1 MGQILDQSNRVVRYE
16 GGRTNYLGPEVVIPP
31 NAIHVTSLEDV
42 VTRLRRHR
50 KAIAAF
56 VIAGTLFALLISA
69 LQPRKYRSTALIEVK
84 GFNDNIL
91 NTRDVDPTASSLNY
105 PMDAYVQTQIK
116 IVTSYSVLGRAIDKL
131 NLQKHPELL
140 GSPGILKRAL
150 LAAGL
155 GEEKT
160 EVDRQDLIDWVSDNI
175 TVRVPGETRMMEV
188 SFEARDPQLAANL
201 VNAVVSEYVDSTVGM
216 HNASS
221 ERTTA
226 WLTSQIAE
234 LRSKVQKS
242 QGELQSYAQ
251 RTGLLFTSEKD
262 NIAEARLRQLQESLS
277 KAHEVRVAQEAQF
290 QLVNT
295 APADSLPEVLDDQV
309 LREYQTRLADL
320 RRQLAEVRP
329 VLAPSHYKMQQLEA
343 EIAEMQGA
351 FQRKRGDIVSRIKN
365 QYDAAAQQEK
375 ILARNYA
382 TQVQLV
388 SGQSVQVVQ
397 YDILKRELDT
407 NRQLYESMLQKLRE
421 VRIASAMRV
430 SDISVVD
437 EAKAAERPFWPNHK
451 AFGAAGF
458 GLGAFVGMAFALIP
472 RRRRWRTDA
481 PSELVRQLGLPEL
494 GLIPLLRSAK
504 NAQSTIDVHW
514 KDSEQHSLAEAFR
527 ATMVSILLGSRGA
540 YDGEHPHV
548 IVVSSCGS
556 GDGRTTVAAN
566 LAIAL
571 TEANNN
577 VLLIDADLRNPQ
589 LHHLF
594 GIDNTQGLTSILSD
608 TKPCQSY
615 TLQQIGRPAALPNLH
630 VLTSG
635 PQSAGSAGL
644 LHSARTTEFMEKARS
659 MFDIVIIDAPP
670 VLAFADARTL
680 AKLSDGVA
688 FVIRPD
694 ETSPDDIFAALQRF
708 AEDGT
713 PVLGSIAI
721 ARDKATNRRSEK
733 ATAKRRG
740 SVNLVPSFLQAN
752 MSSAVPPL
760 SAGLYPQ
767 NDE

>member
-1 MGQILDQSNRVVRYE
+1 MGQILDQSNKVVRYE
-16 GGRTNYLGPEVVIPP
+16 GSRTNYLAPEVVIPP

-56 VIAGTLFALLISA
+56 MIGGTLLALLISA

-84 GFNDNIL
+84 GINDNIL
-91 NTRDVDPTASSLNY
+91 NTRDVDPTASSLFY
-105 PMDAYVQTQIK
+105 PMDSYVQTQIK

-140 GSPGILKRAL
+140 GPPGILKRIL

-155 GEEKT
+155 AEPKT
-160 EVDRQDLIDWVSDNI
+160 ELDRDDLLDWVADNI

-188 SFEARDPQLAANL
+188 SFEARDPQLSANL

-234 LRSKVQKS
+234 LRSKVERS
-242 QGELQSYAQ
+242 QAELQSYAQ

-309 LREYQTRLADL
+309 LKEYQTRLADL

-343 EIAEMQGA
+343 EIAEMEGA
-351 FQRKRGDIVSRIKN
+351 FLRKRADIISRIKN
-365 QYDAAAQQEK
+365 QYDAASQQEK

-382 TQVQLV
+382 AQVQLV

-407 NRQLYESMLQKLRE
+407 NRQLYENMLQKLRE

-430 SDISVVD
+430 SDISIVD
-437 EAKAAERPFWPNHK
+437 GAKAAERPFWPNHK

-458 GLGAFVGMAFALIP
+458 GLGAFAGMAFALIP

-504 NAQSTIDVHW
+504 DAQSTIVHW
-514 KDSEQHSLAEAFR
+514 KDSDQHSLAEAFR

-556 GDGRTTVAAN
+556 GEGRTTVAAN

-577 VLLIDADLRNPQ
+577 VLLIDSDLRNPQ
-589 LHHLF
+589 LHNLF
-594 GIDNTQGLTSILSD
+594 GIDNEQGLTSILSD

-615 TLQQIGRPAALPNLH
+615 TLQQIGSPAALPNLH

-635 PQSAGSAGL
+635 PQSTSSAGL
-644 LHSARTTEFMEKARS
+644 LHSARTAEFMEKARS

-670 VLAFADARTL
+670 VLAYADARTL

-694 ETSPDDIFAALQRF
+694 ETSADDIFAALQRF

-721 ARDKATNRRSEK
+721 ARDKTTSRHSEK
-733 ATAKRRG
+733 ATTRRRG
-740 SVNLVPSFLQAN
+740 PVNLVPSFLQAR
-752 MSSAVPPL
+752 MSASVPPL

>member
-1 MGQILDQSNRVVRYE
+1 
-16 GGRTNYLGPEVVIPP
+16 
-31 NAIHVTSLEDV
+31 LEDV

-50 KAIAAF
+50 RAIAAF
-56 VIAGTLFALLISA
+56 VIGGTLLALLVSA
-69 LQPRKYRSTALIEVK
+69 LQPRKYRSTALVEVK

-116 IVTSYSVLGRAIDKL
+116 IATSYSVLGRAVDKL
-131 NLQKHPELL
+131 NLQKHPEIF
-140 GSPGILKRAL
+140 GPPSILKRTL
-150 LAAGL
+150 LAVGI
-155 GEEKT
+155 GEQKT
-160 EVDRQDLIDWVSDNI
+160 ELDRQDLIDWVSDNL

-242 QGELQSYAQ
+242 QADLQAYAQ

-277 KAHEVRVAQEAQF
+277 KAHEARVAQEAQF

-309 LREYQTRLADL
+309 LKEYQTRLADL
-320 RRQLAEVRP
+320 QRQLAEVRP

-351 FQRKRGDIVSRIKN
+351 FQRKRADIVNRIKN

-407 NRQLYESMLQKLRE
+407 NRQLYENMLQKLRE

-437 EAKAAERPFWPNHK
+437 AAKAAERPFWPNHK

-458 GLGAFVGMAFALIP
+458 GLGAFAGLAFALIP

-504 NAQSTIDVHW
+504 NGPSTIDVHW

-527 ATMVSILLGSRGA
+527 ATMVSILLGTRGA

-548 IVVSSCGS
+548 IVVSSCGG

-589 LHHLF
+589 LHNLF
-594 GIDNTQGLTSILSD
+594 GIENTQGLTSILSD

-644 LHSARTTEFMEKARS
+644 LHSARTSEFMEKARS
-659 MFDIVIIDAPP
+659 MFDIIIIDAPP
-670 VLAFADARTL
+670 VLAYADARTL

-694 ETSPDDIFAALQRF
+694 ETSPDDILAALQRF

-721 ARDKATNRRSEK
+721 ARDKAGTRRSEK
-733 ATAKRRG
+733 ATTRRRG
-740 SVNLVPSFLQAN
+740 SVNLVPSFLQAR
-752 MSSAVPPL
+752 MSASVPPL